1 MSQKA
6 TKRRHISGEQKV
18 AILRRHLVDREEIS
32 VICRDE
38 SIQPSMFYGW
48 QKTFFE
54 NGAKAFE
61 KSVKSRKLDS
71 MDEQLTA
78 LREKISRKDHVI
90 SELMDEHIELKKKN
104 LAL

>member
-1 MSQKA
+1 
-6 TKRRHISGEQKV
+6 
-18 AILRRHLVDREEIS
+18 
-32 VICRDE
+32 
-38 SIQPSMFYGW
+38 
-48 QKTFFE
+48 
-54 NGAKAFE
+54 
-61 KSVKSRKLDS
+61 